1 MDCAFCNVR
10 AASEVLKTRMPSR
23 DRSRK
28 GTGARRSVVEVSEEL
43 IAGLKRKAITLRKH
57 IIRMTHNAQSGHPGG
72 SMSAC
77 DIVTALYFH
86 VLRVDPENP
95 TWPDRDRFVL
105 SKGHACPVLYA
116 ALAER
121 GFFPVKELMTFRRIN
136 SRLQGHPEYGTTPGV
151 ENAAGAEGQG
161 LSFGVGLGLSARLDR
176 KAWRVYCIMGDG
188 EQDVGQTWEAALA
201 GGKYHLD
208 NLTAF
213 IDRNGI
219 QQEGR
224 TEEIMPLEPLA
235 DKWEAFGWNVL
246 TINGH
251 DMRQILEAID
261 EAHAHKGQPTVI
273 IAKTTKGKGVSF
285 MENVVR
291 YHGAATSDEELK
303 RALAELGEMIP

>member
-1 MDCAFCNVR
+1 MVDVSDAKIR
-10 AASEVLKTRMPSR
+10 ELEDKARLLRRHILK
-23 DRSRK
+23 
-28 GTGARRSVVEVSEEL
+28 
-43 IAGLKRKAITLRKH
+43 
-57 IIRMTHNAQSGHPGG
+57 MTHQVQSGHPGG

-86 VLRVDPENP
+86 VLRVAPENP

-121 GFFPVKELMTFRRIN
+121 GFFPVKELMTFRRLN

-161 LSFGVGLGLSARLDR
+161 LSFGVGLGLAARLDR
-176 KAWRVYCIMGDG
+176 KAWRVYCLLGDG

-224 TEEIMPLEPLA
+224 TEEIMPLEPLG
-235 DKWEAFGWNVL
+235 DKWKAFGWNVL

-251 DMRQILEAID
+251 DMRQILDAID
-261 EAHAHKGQPTVI
+261 EAHAHKGQPSVI

-303 RALAELGEMIP
+303 RALAELGEVIP

>member
-1 MDCAFCNVR
+1 
-10 AASEVLKTRMPSR
+10 
-23 DRSRK
+23 
-28 GTGARRSVVEVSEEL
+28 VVEISDETVRGLEETARL
-43 IAGLKRKAITLRKH
+43 LRRHILK
-57 IIRMTHNAQSGHPGG
+57 MTHQVQSGHPGG

-77 DIVTALYFH
+77 DVVTALYFH

-95 TWPDRDRFVL
+95 TWEDRDRFVL

-121 GFFPVKELMTFRRIN
+121 GFFPVPELMTFRRLN
-136 SRLQGHPEYGTTPGV
+136 SRLQGHPEMGTTPGV

-161 LSFGVGLGLSARLDR
+161 LSFSVGLALAARLDR
-176 KAWRVYCIMGDG
+176 KAWRTYCLMGDG

-201 GGKYHLD
+201 AAKYHLD
-208 NLTAF
+208 SLCAI

-224 TEEIMPLEPLA
+224 TEEILPIEPLA
-235 DKWEAFGWNVL
+235 DKWKAFGWNVL

-251 DMRQILEAID
+251 DMRQVLHALD

-273 IAKTTKGKGVSF
+273 IAKTTKGRGVSF

-291 YHGAATSDEELK
+291 YHGAATSDEDLK
-303 RALAELGEMIP
+303 RALAELGEVMP

>member
-1 MDCAFCNVR
+1 MA
-10 AASEVLKTRMPSR
+10 
-23 DRSRK
+23 
-28 GTGARRSVVEVSEEL
+28 EVSEATIREL
-43 IAGLKRKAITLRKH
+43 EDRARLLRRHILK
-57 IIRMTHNAQSGHPGG
+57 MTHQVQSGHPGG

-86 VLRVDPENP
+86 VLRVDPANSV
-95 TWPDRDRFVL
+95 WPDRDRFVI

-121 GFFPVKELMTFRRIN
+121 GFFPVEELMTFRRID

-161 LSFGVGLGLSARLDR
+161 LSFSVGLALAARLDR
-176 KAWRVYCIMGDG
+176 KAWRTYCLLGDG

-201 GGKYHLD
+201 ASKYHLD
-208 NLTAF
+208 NLTAI

-224 TEEIMPLEPLA
+224 TEEILPLEPLA
-235 DKWEAFGWNVL
+235 DKWKAVRGGGL
-246 TINGH
+246 TLTGH
-251 DMRQILEAID
+251 DLRQILTGVD

-291 YHGAATSDEELK
+291 YHGAATTDEELK
-303 RALAELGEMIP
+303 RALAELGEVVP

>member
-1 MDCAFCNVR
+1 
-10 AASEVLKTRMPSR
+10 
-23 DRSRK
+23 
-28 GTGARRSVVEVSEEL
+28 VVEVSDAKIREL
-43 IAGLKRKAITLRKH
+43 EDKARLLRRHILK
-57 IIRMTHNAQSGHPGG
+57 MTHQVQSGHPGG

-77 DIVTALYFH
+77 DIVTALYFD
-86 VLRVDPENP
+86 VLRVDPDNP

-136 SRLQGHPEYGTTPGV
+136 SRLQGHPELGTTPGI

-161 LSFGVGLGLSARLDR
+161 LSFGVGLGLAARLDR
-176 KAWRVYCIMGDG
+176 KAWRVYCLLGDG

-201 GGKYHLD
+201 GAKYHLD

-224 TEEIMPLEPLA
+224 TEEIMPIEPLA

-251 DMRQILEAID
+251 DMRQILEGID
-261 EAHAHKGQPTVI
+261 EAQSHKGQPTVI

-303 RALAELGEMIP
+303 RALAELGEAIP

>member
-1 MDCAFCNVR
+1 M
-10 AASEVLKTRMPSR
+10 
-23 DRSRK
+23 
-28 GTGARRSVVEVSEEL
+28 VEPSEETIRAL
-43 IAGLKRKAITLRKH
+43 EERAQLLRRHILK
-57 IIRMTHNAQSGHPGG
+57 MTHQVQSGHPGG

-77 DIVTALYFH
+77 DIVTALYFD
-86 VLRVDPENP
+86 VLRVDPDNP
-95 TWPDRDRFVL
+95 TWEDRDRFVI

-121 GFFPVKELMTFRRIN
+121 GFFPVEELMTFRHLD
-136 SRLQGHPEYGTTPGV
+136 SRLQGHPELGTTPGV

-161 LSFGVGLGLSARLDR
+161 LSFGIGLALAARLDR
-176 KAWRVYCIMGDG
+176 KAWRTYVLMGDG

-201 GGKYHLD
+201 AAKFNLD
-208 NLTAF
+208 NLCAI

-224 TEEIMPLEPLA
+224 TEEILPIEPLA
-235 DKWEAFGWNVL
+235 DKWKAFGWFVL

-251 DMRQILEAID
+251 DMRQILTALD

-285 MENVVR
+285 MENIVR
-291 YHGAATSDEELK
+291 YHGAATSTEDLK
-303 RALAELGEMIP
+303 RALAELGEAVP

>member
-1 MDCAFCNVR
+1 M
-10 AASEVLKTRMPSR
+10 
-23 DRSRK
+23 
-28 GTGARRSVVEVSEEL
+28 VVVSEAKIREL
-43 IAGLKRKAITLRKH
+43 EDKARLLRRHILK
-57 IIRMTHNAQSGHPGG
+57 MTHQVQSGHPGG

-86 VLRVDPENP
+86 VLRVDADNP

-136 SRLQGHPEYGTTPGV
+136 SRLQGHPELGTTPGI

-176 KAWRVYCIMGDG
+176 KAWRVYVLLGDG

-201 GGKYHLD
+201 GAKYHLD

-224 TEEIMPLEPLA
+224 TEEIMPLEPLGE
-235 DKWEAFGWNVL
+235 KWEAFGWNVL

-251 DMRQILEAID
+251 DMRQILEGID
-261 EAHAHKGQPTVI
+261 EAHSHKGQPTVI

-303 RALAELGEMIP
+303 RALAELGEVIP

>member
-1 MDCAFCNVR
+1 M
-10 AASEVLKTRMPSR
+10 
-23 DRSRK
+23 
-28 GTGARRSVVEVSEEL
+28 VEVPDEVIREL
-43 IAGLKRKAITLRKH
+43 QEKATLLRRHILK
-57 IIRMTHNAQSGHPGG
+57 MTHQVQSGHPGG

-77 DIVTALYFH
+77 DVVTALYFH
-86 VLRVDPENP
+86 VLRVDPGNP
-95 TWPDRDRFVL
+95 AWEDRDRFVL

-121 GFFPVKELMTFRRIN
+121 GFFPVPELMTFRRLN
-136 SRLQGHPEYGTTPGV
+136 SRLQGHPELGTTPGV

-161 LSFGVGLGLSARLDR
+161 LSFSVGLALAARLDR
-176 KAWRVYCIMGDG
+176 KAWRTYCLMGDG

-201 GGKYHLD
+201 AAKYNLD

-224 TEEIMPLEPLA
+224 TEEILPIEPLA
-235 DKWEAFGWNVL
+235 DKWKAFGWNVL

-251 DMRQILEAID
+251 DFRQILHAID
-261 EAHAHKGQPTVI
+261 EAQAHKGQPTVI
-273 IAKTTKGKGVSF
+273 VAKTTKGRGVSF

-291 YHGAATSDEELK
+291 YHGAATSDEDLK
-303 RALAELGEMIP
+303 RALAELGEVVP

>member
-1 MDCAFCNVR
+1 
-10 AASEVLKTRMPSR
+10 
-23 DRSRK
+23 
-28 GTGARRSVVEVSEEL
+28 
-43 IAGLKRKAITLRKH
+43 
-57 IIRMTHNAQSGHPGG
+57 MTHQVQSGHPGG

-86 VLRVDPENP
+86 VLRVDPRNP
-95 TWPDRDRFVL
+95 MWPDRDRFVL

-121 GFFPVKELMTFRRIN
+121 GFFPVPELMTFRRIN

-161 LSFGVGLGLSARLDR
+161 LSFGVGLGLAARLDR
-176 KAWRVYCIMGDG
+176 KAWRVYALLGDG

-201 GGKYHLD
+201 AAKYHLD
-208 NLTAF
+208 NLTAI

-224 TEEIMPLEPLA
+224 TEEIMPLEPLG
-235 DKWEAFGWNVL
+235 DKWRAFGWNVL

-251 DMRQILEAID
+251 DMRQILAGID
-261 EAHAHKGQPTVI
+261 EAHSHKGQPTVI

-291 YHGAATSDEELK
+291 YHGAATTDEELK
-303 RALAELGEMIP
+303 RALAELGEAVP

>member
-1 MDCAFCNVR
+1 
-10 AASEVLKTRMPSR
+10 
-23 DRSRK
+23 
-28 GTGARRSVVEVSEEL
+28 VVEVPDEVIRDLQEKATL
-43 IAGLKRKAITLRKH
+43 LRRHILK
-57 IIRMTHNAQSGHPGG
+57 MTHQVQSGHPGG

-77 DIVTALYFH
+77 DVVTALYFH
-86 VLRVDPENP
+86 ILRVDPEKP
-95 TWPDRDRFVL
+95 AWVDRDRFVL

-121 GFFPVKELMTFRRIN
+121 GFFPVPELMTFRRLN
-136 SRLQGHPEYGTTPGV
+136 SRLQGHPEMGTTPGV

-161 LSFGVGLGLSARLDR
+161 LSFGVGLALAARLDR
-176 KAWRVYCIMGDG
+176 KAWRTYCLMGDG

-201 GGKYHLD
+201 AAKYNLD
-208 NLTAF
+208 NLTAI

-224 TEEIMPLEPLA
+224 TEEILPIEPLA
-235 DKWEAFGWNVL
+235 DKWKAFGWNVL

-251 DMRQILEAID
+251 DFRQILHTID

-273 IAKTTKGKGVSF
+273 VAKTTKGRGVSF

-291 YHGAATSDEELK
+291 YHGAATSDEDLK
-303 RALAELGEMIP
+303 RALAELGEVMP

>member
-1 MDCAFCNVR
+1 
-10 AASEVLKTRMPSR
+10 
-23 DRSRK
+23 
-28 GTGARRSVVEVSEEL
+28 
-43 IAGLKRKAITLRKH
+43 
-57 IIRMTHNAQSGHPGG
+57 
-72 SMSAC
+72 MSAC

-86 VLRVDPENP
+86 ILRVDPKNP
-95 TWPDRDRFVL
+95 AWPDRDRFVI

-121 GFFPVKELMTFRRIN
+121 GFFPVPELMTFRRID
-136 SRLQGHPEYGTTPGV
+136 SRLQGHPEVGTTPGI

-161 LSFGVGLGLSARLDR
+161 LSFGVGLGLAARLDR
-176 KAWRVYCIMGDG
+176 KAWRVYCLLGDG
-188 EQDVGQTWEAALA
+188 EQDVGQTWEASLA
-201 GGKYHLD
+201 AAKYHLD
-208 NLTAF
+208 NLTAI

-235 DKWEAFGWNVL
+235 DKWRAFGWNVL

-251 DMRQILEAID
+251 DMRQILAGID

-291 YHGAATSDEELK
+291 YHGAATTDEELK
-303 RALAELGEMIP
+303 RALAELGEAVP

>member
-1 MDCAFCNVR
+1 M
-10 AASEVLKTRMPSR
+10 
-23 DRSRK
+23 
-28 GTGARRSVVEVSEEL
+28 VEVPDEVIQEL
-43 IAGLKRKAITLRKH
+43 QEKAKLLRRHILK
-57 IIRMTHNAQSGHPGG
+57 MTHQVQSGHPGG

-86 VLRVDPENP
+86 VLRVDAANP
-95 TWPDRDRFVL
+95 TWEDRDRFVI

-121 GFFPVKELMTFRRIN
+121 GFFPVEELMTFRRLN
-136 SRLQGHPEYGTTPGV
+136 SRLQGHPELGTTPGV

-161 LSFGVGLGLSARLDR
+161 LSFSVGLALAARLDQ
-176 KAWRVYCIMGDG
+176 KAWRTYCLMGDG

-201 GGKYHLD
+201 AAKYNLD
-208 NLTAF
+208 NLIAF
-213 IDRNGI
+213 VDRNGI

-224 TEEIMPLEPLA
+224 TEEILPIEPLA
-235 DKWEAFGWNVL
+235 DKWTAFGWNVT

-251 DMRQILEAID
+251 DLRQILHAID
-261 EAHAHKGQPTVI
+261 EAQAHKGQPTVI

-291 YHGAATSDEELK
+291 YHGAATSTEDLK
-303 RALAELGEMIP
+303 RALAELGEVVP

>member
-1 MDCAFCNVR
+1 M
-10 AASEVLKTRMPSR
+10 
-23 DRSRK
+23 
-28 GTGARRSVVEVSEEL
+28 VEVPDEVIRDLQEKATL
-43 IAGLKRKAITLRKH
+43 LRRHILK
-57 IIRMTHNAQSGHPGG
+57 MTHQVQSGHPGG

-77 DIVTALYFH
+77 DVVTALYFH
-86 VLRVDPENP
+86 ILRVDPEKP
-95 TWPDRDRFVL
+95 AWVDRDRFVL

-121 GFFPVKELMTFRRIN
+121 GFFPVPELMTFRRLN
-136 SRLQGHPEYGTTPGV
+136 SRLQGHPEMGTTPGV

-161 LSFGVGLGLSARLDR
+161 LSFGVGLALAARLDR
-176 KAWRVYCIMGDG
+176 KAWRTYCLMGDG

-201 GGKYHLD
+201 AAKYNLD
-208 NLTAF
+208 NLTAI

-224 TEEIMPLEPLA
+224 TEEILPIEPLA
-235 DKWEAFGWNVL
+235 DKWKAFGWNVL

-251 DMRQILEAID
+251 DFRQILHTID

-273 IAKTTKGKGVSF
+273 VAKTTKGRGVSF

-291 YHGAATSDEELK
+291 YHGAATSDEDLK
-303 RALAELGEMIP
+303 RALAELGEVMP